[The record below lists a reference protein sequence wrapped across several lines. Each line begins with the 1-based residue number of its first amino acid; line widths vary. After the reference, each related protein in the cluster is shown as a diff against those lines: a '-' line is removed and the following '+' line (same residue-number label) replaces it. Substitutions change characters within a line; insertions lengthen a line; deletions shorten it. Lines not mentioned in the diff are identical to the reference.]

1 MWKNETKTKTKPSH
15 VTCKLTTH
23 SIVRF
28 SPQTMQWII
37 KGCLRCLASGSGRD
51 QGGLLVNGVLMF
63 GSAWCL
69 VMVQVYFSL
78 MKRIEIGR
86 SRHWLAPHLLRPM
99 TSHFCLAPPLEWCV
113 SLIKLFGKWWSN
125 SYVSVY

>member
-1 MWKNETKTKTKPSH
+1 MPS
-15 VTCKLTTH
+15 L
-23 SIVRF
+23 SGVRVR
-28 SPQTMQWII
+28 
-37 KGCLRCLASGSGRD
+37 GD

-78 MKRIEIGR
+78 MKGIEIGR

-99 TSHFCLAPPLEWCV
+99 TSHFALLPP
-113 SLIKLFGKWWSN
+113 WSN
-125 SYVSVY
+125 AYHSLSYLATGEATRKFQFISNNHASLRL